1 MSYQEL
7 FPVNHTHESSEG
19 HPSAPSYST
28 HSTRSATI
36 PISSLNLEARPRV
49 FPSHTAWASFWYGL
63 APWFKKRGYILHIP
77 GSRSG
82 WAEISD
88 GFTVPG
94 LTPGP
99 QGSYFS
105 PGNPAAGEA
114 EDGDPND
121 NSGSGGD
128 PYPYAFTD
136 SHTSSQEDYIY
147 DHSRRIKASPPN
159 PVKVPPFIASSNTGR
174 VYAAQDSRGKHV
186 SIKILRKDSEQ
197 WRVVQIVRK
206 WQGGQGQGE
215 KSSDSV
221 GVGVL
226 PILDILEY
234 DEDTRI
240 GTDYA
245 FIIMPRWGDVP
256 GPNRLFRSAQDV
268 EVFVVDVL
276 RGLETLHSL
285 NIAHRDI
292 KLNNL
297 VMNHLFRVPVRT
309 PRAIQILEEP
319 TKNTISKK
327 QRNRSTAAAI
337 PSPLSLDLPHPLRF
351 AIIDFDFAMVVSP
364 LPYQKGIG
372 IGENR
377 KERHRLPSRLAWMQ
391 EYSAGDVAQGELVY
405 DPFKYDVGVLGIM
418 FCEMVEQYIHRLPYL
433 VPLLDR
439 MTTHELKKRF
449 TAREARVFAETYLVQ
464 GQHRFGGE
472 YEDGDIES
480 APSYLRVGS
489 ETGTGVVG
497 NRDVPSSKLPLLS
510 SSVTRNS
517 GRSRATDGSPSG
529 STTAATR
536 KDSYTL
542 LGRCI
547 KRKTGQSHSLAP
559 SVPAEVSYTSV
570 SPFATTAN
578 SSTRWTRLPA
588 EFYEDFPQWRD
599 YVTPPLPRWK
609 IWLRRVCE
617 REEGRKRVRA
627 VRRMLALVGVGE
639 GLMR

>member
-7 FPVNHTHESSEG
+7 FPIDNTHESSESRSST
-19 HPSAPSYST
+19 PSYSYST

-49 FPSHTAWASFWYGL
+49 FPSHTAWASFWYDL

-82 WAEISD
+82 WEDISD

-99 QGSYFS
+99 SQGSYFS

-114 EDGDPND
+114 EDGDLND
-121 NSGSGGD
+121 NSGSSGD

-226 PILDILEY
+226 PILDVLEY

-276 RGLETLHSL
+276 RLDGQGLETLHSL

-292 KLNNL
+292 KINNL

-309 PRAIQILEEP
+309 ARAIQILVEP
-319 TKNTISKK
+319 MKNTMSK
-327 QRNRSTAAAI
+327 NDTSRSTATAI
-337 PSPLSLDLPHPLRF
+337 PPSLSINLSHPLRF
-351 AIIDFDFAMVVSP
+351 AIIDFDFAMVMSP
-364 LPYQKGIG
+364 VPYRKGIDTEG
-372 IGENR
+372 NR
-377 KERHRLPSRLAWMQ
+377 KERYRLPSRLAWMQ

-405 DPFKYDVGVLGIM
+405 DPFKYDVGVLGVM
-418 FCEMVEQYIHRLPYL
+418 FCEMLQQYIPQLPYL

-449 TAREARVFAETYLVQ
+449 TAREAREFVEAYLTQ

-472 YEDGDIES
+472 YKDGDTES
-480 APSYLRVGS
+480 APSYLHVGS
-489 ETGTGVVG
+489 ESGTGVAG

-510 SSVTRNS
+510 SSVARNS
-517 GRSRATDGSPSG
+517 GGNLATDVRPVFD
-529 STTAATR
+529 TAATR
-536 KDSYTL
+536 KESFAW
-542 LGRCI
+542 LGRYP
-547 KRKTGQSHSLAP
+547 KRRSGQSHPLA
-559 SVPAEVSYTSV
+559 SSIPAEVSPKFLYASI
-570 SPFATTAN
+570 SPFAATE
-578 SSTRWTRLPA
+578 SSTTRWSRLPA

-599 YVTPPLPRWK
+599 YVTPLCRD
-609 IWLRRVCE
+609 
-617 REEGRKRVRA
+617 GRC
-627 VRRMLALVGVGE
+627 G
-639 GLMR
+639 